1 MYPCGIVPLV
11 DTPPWPDYG
20 PYSQITPLARG
31 GMGELWLA
39 RQRGHG
45 GLERRVVLKRAL
57 PGHAADPEFQDMFI
71 REARIAASL
80 DHPNVARVYDSGVTP
95 QGRSFLAMEY
105 VQGADLRELLRSHR
119 GRPLPLHHAV
129 TIGAALAAGLDYVHA
144 RDDLDGRHLGLVH
157 RDVSPGNILLSYD
170 GAIKITDF
178 GVARA
183 DAESLATR
191 SGAVKGKLAY
201 MAPEQ
206 ARGEDLDPRA
216 DLYALGVILF
226 EMVIGHRP
234 FGRTK
239 DVALLYRLLEEDA
252 PRAGVLRPDLPPPL
266 AELID
271 RLLARDKDR
280 RFDRASE
287 VRDALEQLCA
297 SSGWVLSGPRLGRYV
312 EERCGRSE
320 LPEPSRI
327 ASEGLDKVQSVVA
340 QGPRTAS
347 RGPVWLGLAAAAL
360 VLLGGVGWATIRQ
373 APADARTL
381 LSSFPEIRSTPPVPD
396 VAPEA
401 GPPVVVA
408 EPPAPPTTLQPKPA
422 AVGEPNAPAPTRVK
436 KPRRRKRKRSKKR
449 DLDSPLPFGE

>member
-1 MYPCGIVPLV
+1 MYPCGIDPLA

-20 PYSQITPLARG
+20 PYSQMTPLARG

-57 PGHAADPEFQDMFI
+57 PGHAADPEFQDMFL

-105 VQGADLRELLRSHR
+105 VHGADLRTLLRSH
-119 GRPLPLHHAV
+119 GDRPIPLHHALTV
-129 TIGAALAAGLDYVHA
+129 GAGLAAGLDYVHA
-144 RDDLDGRHLGLVH
+144 RKDLDGRHLGLVH
-157 RDVSPGNILLSYD
+157 RDMSPGNVLLSYD

-226 EMVIGHRP
+226 EMTIGHRP
-234 FGRTK
+234 FGATK

-252 PRAGVLRPDLPPPL
+252 PRAGTLRPDLPAAL
-266 AELID
+266 AEIID
-271 RLLARDKDR
+271 RLLARDRDR
-280 RFDRASE
+280 RFERAAE
-287 VRDALEQLCA
+287 VRDAIEQLSA
-297 SSGWVLSGPRLGRYV
+297 SQGWVLSGPRLGRYV
-312 EERCGRSE
+312 EERCGRRE
-320 LPEPSRI
+320 LPEPIPI
-327 ASEGLDKVQSVVA
+327 ASEGLDKVQSVLTL
-340 QGPRTAS
+340 GPKAVS
-347 RGPVWLGLAAAAL
+347 RRPVWLGLAGAAL
-360 VLLGGVGWATIRQ
+360 VLLGGLGWVMRPPD
-373 APADARTL
+373 PASAEGL
-381 LSSFPEIRSTPPVPD
+381 FSAFPEVHPAIPGPD
-396 VAPEA
+396 VAPA
-401 GPPVVVA
+401 VRPVAVVA
-408 EPPAPPTTLQPKPA
+408 EPSEPPPAGSPEPALRDEPK
-422 AVGEPNAPAPTRVK
+422 APEPTRTK
-436 KPRRRKRKRSKKR
+436 RTRRRKQKRPKKR

>member
-1 MYPCGIVPLV
+1 MYPCGIVPLA
-11 DTPPWPDYG
+11 DTQPWPDYG
-20 PYSQITPLARG
+20 RYSQMTPLARG

-57 PGHAADPEFQDMFI
+57 PGHAADPEFQAMFL

-95 QGRSFLAMEY
+95 EGRSFLAMEY
-105 VQGADLRELLRSHR
+105 VHGADLRMLLRSH
-119 GRPLPLHHAV
+119 GTRPLPLHHALTV
-129 TIGAALAAGLDYVHA
+129 GAGLAAGLDYVHA

-157 RDVSPGNILLSYD
+157 RDVSPGNVLLSYD
-170 GAIKITDF
+170 GAIKLTDF

-226 EMVIGHRP
+226 EMTIGHRP

-252 PRAGVLRPDLPPPL
+252 PRAGTLRPDLPPAL
-266 AELID
+266 AEIID

-280 RFDRASE
+280 RFARAAD
-287 VRDALEQLCA
+287 VRDALEQVSA
-297 SSGWVLSGPRLGRYV
+297 SQGWVLSGPRLGRYV
-312 EERCGRSE
+312 EERCGRRE
-320 LPEPSRI
+320 LPEPAPL
-327 ASEGLDKVQSVVA
+327 ASEGLDKVQSVVT
-340 QGPRTAS
+340 GGSPTPS
-347 RGPVWLGLAAAAL
+347 RAAAWLGLAGAVS
-360 VLLGGVGWATIRQ
+360 VLLGGASWAVTRPVSTSARPLLSALPPIRQ
-373 APADARTL
+373 AP
-381 LSSFPEIRSTPPVPD
+381 
-396 VAPEA
+396 
-401 GPPVVVA
+401 
-408 EPPAPPTTLQPKPA
+408 
-422 AVGEPNAPAPTRVK
+422 PAPTLEPAANPSEPV
-436 KPRRRKRKRSKKR
+436 PAEPVSATESEPAAMLEPESQRRAKRPRKRKPKRPKKR

>member
-1 MYPCGIVPLV
+1 MYPCRIVPLA

-105 VQGADLRELLRSHR
+105 VHGADLRELLRSHR
-119 GRPLPLHHAV
+119 GRPLPLHHALTV
-129 TIGAALAAGLDYVHA
+129 GAALAAGLDYVHA

-252 PRAGVLRPDLPPPL
+252 PRAGVLRPDLPPAL
-266 AELID
+266 AETID
-271 RLLARDKDR
+271 RLLARDKER
-280 RFDRASE
+280 RFDRAAE

-297 SSGWVLSGPRLGRYV
+297 SNGWVLSGPRLGRYV

-320 LPEPSRI
+320 LPEPIPI

-340 QGPRTAS
+340 KGPTSAS
-347 RGPVWLGLAAAAL
+347 RGPVWLGLAGAAII
-360 VLLGGVGWATIRQ
+360 LLGGIGWARTRQ
-373 APADARTL
+373 VPAEARSL
-381 LSSFPEIRSTPPVPD
+381 LPAFPEIRHAPPEPEAAPKPSPPVVAPVPAELPPVPP
-396 VAPEA
+396 PEA
-401 GPPVVVA
+401 AA
-408 EPPAPPTTLQPKPA
+408 ED
-422 AVGEPNAPAPTRVK
+422 EPQVRAPARANR
-436 KPRRRKRKRSKKR
+436 PRRRKRKRTKKR